1 MKRYLI
7 IILLAGALLAPV
19 TIQAQKHRHHPQV
32 VNPTSLP
39 NDTAG
44 IVAYSDTTS
53 IDTAGTSL
61 PASVDDDFDDEDVYV
76 DNFPLNDLKD
86 MFGVGVGGTIIAIL
100 VILVML
106 LIAIAPFLV
115 VIFIV
120 YLVFKNRR
128 QRYELAEKAMSSGQ
142 QIPQE
147 LVRTERQSDD
157 YLWKKGIK
165 NIFVGIGLA
174 ILFKC
179 LGADPL
185 TGIGWLVALY
195 GVGQAVISKTSS
207 SKHDKQDDLMPPT
220 A

>member
-86 MFGVGVGGTIIAIL
+86 MFGVGVGGTIVAIL

-147 LVRTERQSDD
+147 LVRTDRQSDD

>member
-1 MKRYLI
+1 MKRYLT

-32 VNPTSLP
+32 VNSTSLP
-39 NDTAG
+39 DDTAG

-53 IDTAGTSL
+53 IDTAGTTT
-61 PASVDDDFDDEDVYV
+61 PVSVDDNYDDDDFYTEDI
-76 DNFPLNDLKD
+76 PIHDLKEL
-86 MFGVGVGGTIIAIL
+86 FGLGVGGTILGI
-100 VILVML
+100 
-106 LIAIAPFLV
+106 LIAFAVLLMALAPFLFV
-115 VIFIV
+115 AFII
-120 YLVFKNRR
+120 YLIFKNRR
-128 QRYELAEKAMSSGQ
+128 QRYELAEKAMNSGQ

>member
-39 NDTAG
+39 DDTAG

-53 IDTAGTSL
+53 IDTAGTTT
-61 PASVDDDFDDEDVYV
+61 PVSVDDFDDDEDFY
-76 DNFPLNDLKD
+76 FSGHDLSD
-86 MFGVGVGGTIIAIL
+86 FVGGGFGALLATIIVLA
-100 VILVML
+100 VIL
-106 LIAIAPFLV
+106 APFLIV
-115 VIFIV
+115 AFIV
-120 YLVFKNRR
+120 YLIFKNRR
-128 QRYELAEKAMSSGQ
+128 QRYELAEKAMASGQ

-220 A
+220 V

>member
-39 NDTAG
+39 DDTAG

-61 PASVDDDFDDEDVYV
+61 PASVDNDFDDEDVYV

-100 VILVML
+100 VILVTL

-147 LVRTERQSDD
+147 LVRTDRQSDD

>member
-1 MKRYLI
+1 
-7 IILLAGALLAPV
+7 
-19 TIQAQKHRHHPQV
+19 
-32 VNPTSLP
+32 
-39 NDTAG
+39 
-44 IVAYSDTTS
+44 
-53 IDTAGTSL
+53 
-61 PASVDDDFDDEDVYV
+61 
-76 DNFPLNDLKD
+76 
-86 MFGVGVGGTIIAIL
+86 MFGVGVGGTIVAIL

>member
-39 NDTAG
+39 DDTAG

-53 IDTAGTSL
+53 VDTAGTSL
-61 PASVDDDFDDEDVYV
+61 PASVDNDFDDEDVYV